1 MKNSVDGVQASNRKL
16 WQSSTP
22 PPRSSPFHRGPD
34 TLTNM
39 NVAIFVE
46 SVDDEC
52 EDEADVAGVVIS

>member
-1 MKNSVDGVQASNRKL
+1 MKNSVDGVKASNRKL
-16 WQSSTP
+16 WQSST

-46 SVDDEC
+46 SVDDEG